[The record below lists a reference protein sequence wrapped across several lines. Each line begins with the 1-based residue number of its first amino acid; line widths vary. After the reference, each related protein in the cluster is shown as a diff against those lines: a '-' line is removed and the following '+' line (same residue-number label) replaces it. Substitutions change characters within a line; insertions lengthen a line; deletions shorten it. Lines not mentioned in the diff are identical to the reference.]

1 MSISFLNKTKAAETS
16 LVPHRRPYRPPSQKK
31 KRKPGLAEG
40 CFADHPSLR
49 ANQTKPS
56 LRPWLSRILV

>member
-1 MSISFLNKTKAAETS
+1 VKIELSKVFGEKS
-16 LVPHRRPYRPPSQKK
+16 LKKK
-31 KRKPGLAEG
+31 KRKLGIAEG

-56 LRPWLSRILV
+56 LRPWLVGILNLPLL